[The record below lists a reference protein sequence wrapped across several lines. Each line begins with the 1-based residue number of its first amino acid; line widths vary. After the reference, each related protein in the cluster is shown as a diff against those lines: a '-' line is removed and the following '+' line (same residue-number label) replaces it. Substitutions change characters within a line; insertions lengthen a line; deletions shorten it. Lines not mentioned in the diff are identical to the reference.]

1 MDAEPSAIDKL
12 VAAVNAVMKDVDYVV
27 KGGRNEDQKYN
38 YVSDADLALAL
49 QPALVK
55 HGLVILPTGSVT
67 QNQKHGETK
76 QGAAM
81 WRTDLVQT
89 YCLAHKSG
97 QHIFLQVAG
106 AGTDTQDKAPYKAMT
121 GALKYALRQTF
132 LIPTGDDA
140 EKPLPAAEQLKASED
155 LFNKLSARLKA
166 VTSVS
171 ELGAVREAIKAEWG
185 KLNDDHK
192 KQLTEI
198 REELLKGLK

>member
-81 WRTDLVQT
+81 WRTDLIQT

-155 LFNKLSARLKA
+155 LLNKLSARLKA
-166 VTSVS
+166 VTT
-171 ELGAVREAIKAEWG
+171 KAEYEAARETVVADWG
-185 KLNDDHK
+185 KLSADHQK
-192 KQLTEI
+192 ELVAL
-198 REELLKGLK
+198 RNAAEEGLK

>member
-27 KGGRNEDQKYN
+27 KGGHNEKQDYS

-67 QNQKHGETK
+67 QNQEHGK
-76 QGAAM
+76 AQSGATM
-81 WRTDLVQT
+81 WRTDLIQT

-97 QHIFLQVAG
+97 QRVFLQVAG
-106 AGTDTQDKAPYKAMT
+106 AGTDVQDKAPYKAMT
-121 GALKYALRQTF
+121 GALKYVLRQTF

-166 VTSVS
+166 VTTKA
-171 ELGAVREAIKAEWG
+171 EYEAAREAVVADWG
-185 KLNDDHK
+185 KLSADHQK
-192 KQLTEI
+192 ELVALSNAA
-198 REELLKGLK
+198 EEGLK